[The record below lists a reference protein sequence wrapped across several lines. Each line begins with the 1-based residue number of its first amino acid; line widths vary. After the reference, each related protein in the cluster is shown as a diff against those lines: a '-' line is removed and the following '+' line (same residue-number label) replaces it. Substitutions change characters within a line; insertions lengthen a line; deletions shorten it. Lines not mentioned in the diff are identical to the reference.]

1 MAGNDVCAGESL
13 VWRRDADQRHEE
25 SCTHGLAIL
34 ILSNL
39 APDLKLKL
47 KAQMA
52 EHLRRAYIFVGE
64 PGEDEGSVSKWFVGP
79 GNRRLGGS

>member
-1 MAGNDVCAGESL
+1 MRGESL

-39 APDLKLKL
+39 APRSQ
-47 KAQMA
+47 AQGA
-52 EHLRRAYIFVGE
+52 DGRASE
-64 PGEDEGSVSKWFVGP
+64 PGDDEGSVSKWFVGP
-79 GNRRLGGS
+79 GNRLGRPGGS